1 MKSTLQGDR
10 IEHPQFI
17 LDNKVEIDYMKYIE
31 KQIMKPVC
39 QIYGLIIEDLDK
51 KYKFPFEKGYYDK
64 QYKIIMSEKRY
75 CKNIGK
81 SKRYERK
88 NGKKIVI

>member
-1 MKSTLQGDR
+1 MKSTLQVDR

-51 KYKFPFEKGYYDK
+51 KYKFPFEGF
-64 QYKIIMSEKRY
+64 MRN
-75 CKNIGK
+75 NIK
-81 SKRYERK
+81 
-88 NGKKIVI
+88 